1 VDHRRGRLAGRRRA
15 DRSLS
20 RARLARVVVLIDPH
34 APDLTLGL
42 VTESGERAAR
52 RTLRDQIARLE
63 RQLADC
69 VATAFD
75 ARAPVQ
81 AAVAGAHGPRVLGIA
96 ELERIRDD
104 LAAGLGDAR
113 RALTER
119 GLAQEHARVRLERML
134 LAPGRHRF
142 ARVAAAELGE
152 GGCGVYQ
159 VRPRLGLIGM
169 LAGWWHVKLS
179 SGCPLAT

>member
-1 VDHRRGRLAGRRRA
+1 MPAG
-15 DRSLS
+15 
-20 RARLARVVVLIDPH
+20 RARLGRVVVLIDPY
-34 APDLTLGL
+34 AQELTLGH
-42 VTESGERAAR
+42 VTAPDERAAR

-63 RQLADC
+63 AQLADC
-69 VATAFD
+69 VATAFG
-75 ARAPVQ
+75 ARGEVPF
-81 AAVAGAHGPRVLGIA
+81 AVAGAHGPRVLGIA
-96 ELERIRDD
+96 ELERVRDD
-104 LAAGLGDAR
+104 LAGRLAEAR
-113 RALTER
+113 RELTAV
-119 GLAQEHARVRLERML
+119 GIAQERARVRLERML
-134 LAPGRHRF
+134 LAPGRHKF

>member
-1 VDHRRGRLAGRRRA
+1 
-15 DRSLS
+15 
-20 RARLARVVVLIDPH
+20 VVLIDPH
-34 APDLTLGL
+34 AHDLTLGL
-42 VTESGERAAR
+42 VTEADERAAR

-63 RQLADC
+63 AQLADC
-69 VATAFD
+69 VATAFA
-75 ARAPVQ
+75 AREPVSV
-81 AAVAGAHGPRVLGIA
+81 AVAGAYGPRLLGIG
-96 ELERIRDD
+96 ELERVRDE
-104 LAAGLGDAR
+104 LAGRLGGAR
-113 RALTER
+113 RELTAI
-119 GLAQEHARVRLERML
+119 GLAQERARVRLERML
-134 LAPGRHRF
+134 LAPGRHKF

>member
-1 VDHRRGRLAGRRRA
+1 
-15 DRSLS
+15 
-20 RARLARVVVLIDPH
+20 VVLLDPY
-34 APDLTLGL
+34 AQDLTVGL
-42 VTESGERAAR
+42 VTDADERAAR

-63 RQLADC
+63 AQLADG
-69 VATAFD
+69 VAASLATKAAVPF
-75 ARAPVQ
+75 
-81 AAVAGAHGPRVLGIA
+81 AVAGAHGPRVLGIA
-96 ELERIRDD
+96 ELERVRDD
-104 LAAGLGDAR
+104 LADRLAQAR
-113 RALTER
+113 RVLTER
-119 GLAQEHARVRLERML
+119 GLEQERARVRLEHML

-142 ARVAAAELGE
+142 ERVAAAELGE